1 VTAFDRDDLIELL
14 QELVARLEDA
24 GEKARILIVG
34 GAALSLVDY
43 DRRLTVDVDAQISP
57 SGQVIAIAE
66 QIAAERN
73 ITSDWLN
80 DSVSTAFIPR
90 FGKDPQ
96 WLEVYKSAAIEIAV
110 APLDLLLV
118 MKLSAARRGRDDTDI
133 AFLVAQLGITSV
145 DEAEDL
151 FDAYWP
157 GEAIPDRGIRMLQAT
172 LAGALEVPPPRQNG
186 TPRHDGWSF
195 GR

>member
-14 QELVARLEDA
+14 QELVARLEGA

-43 DRRLTVDVDAQISP
+43 DRRLTVDVDAQIIP
-57 SGQVIAIAE
+57 SEQVIAMAE

-90 FGKDPQ
+90 FGKDPE

-157 GEAIPDRGIRMLQAT
+157 GEAIPERGIRMLQAI
-172 LAGALEVPPPRQNG
+172 LAGALEVPPPRHDD
-186 TPRHDGWSF
+186 TARHDGWSF